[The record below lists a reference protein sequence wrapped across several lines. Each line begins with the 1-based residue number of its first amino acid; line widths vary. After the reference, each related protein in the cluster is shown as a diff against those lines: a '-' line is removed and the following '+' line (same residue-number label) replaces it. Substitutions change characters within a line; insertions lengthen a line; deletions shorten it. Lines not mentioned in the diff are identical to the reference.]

1 LYIKN
6 LSDAELGWIAG
17 IIDGEGSICL
27 VKNTRQVRISVGNT
41 DKKMIDRLLFLC
53 GGSCY
58 ARTHHNPKYKPCW
71 TWVLFKQN
79 QVLWLLNC
87 IIPHLVTK
95 KAKAMDGIQSMLDRY
110 TVREPIPSCGQYKGK
125 YSHIIMEIGRG
136 RSFAEVGRI
145 HGISRERVRQIAV
158 QANIH
163 PRAISKHSSA

>member
-1 LYIKN
+1 
-6 LSDAELGWIAG
+6 
-17 IIDGEGSICL
+17 
-27 VKNTRQVRISVGNT
+27 
-41 DKKMIDRLLFLC
+41 
-53 GGSCY
+53 
-58 ARTHHNPKYKPCW
+58 
-71 TWVLFKQN
+71 
-79 QVLWLLNC
+79 
-87 IIPHLVTK
+87 
-95 KAKAMDGIQSMLDRY
+95 MDGIQSMLDRY